1 MGETHGTRTGSGA
14 CPLTRPLAR
23 PLARPLQID
32 WKIVK
37 DVPNS
42 ELCDVR
48 LPNNFSRPVT
58 NSCDEQELPETE
70 GMEVLR
76 RMHEYPLITNVLDDY
91 EFYEERLRGNLNKL
105 TIMSG
110 KQRRVR
116 AMRSIMEQR
125 ERQDGAL
132 GQQADGAG
140 EAPEAPEAPD
150 VDSAAA

>member
-1 MGETHGTRTGSGA
+1 M

-58 NSCDEQELPETE
+58 NSCDEQELPEAE
-70 GMEVLR
+70 GREVLR

-91 EFYEERLRGNLNKL
+91 KFYEERLRGNLNKL
-105 TIMSG
+105 TLMSG

-116 AMRSIMEQR
+116 AMRNIMEQR
-125 ERQDGAL
+125 ERRDGAQN
-132 GQQADGAG
+132 GQQAPGMQADDGAG
-140 EAPEAPEAPD
+140 EAPEAPEAPRD
-150 VDSAAA
+150 VAPAAA